1 MKDVTELIS
10 KDFQNRLQKK
20 ILSNNEIKNS
30 NYSLALSNSIQLH
43 SKEILSC
50 DEKFNDYKSFHTT
63 AIIIGISGLIVST
76 IQFYTGTCLL
86 LIAGILFT
94 LYLFIKKS
102 EIKRENLL
110 VKTIQDEIIS
120 FLSIKSN
127 VL

>member
-1 MKDVTELIS
+1 MKNVTELIS

-50 DEKFNDYKSFHTT
+50 DEKFNDYKSFHTA

-76 IQFYTGTCLL
+76 LQLYTGVCLL
-86 LIAGILFT
+86 LIATIMFI

-102 EIKRENLL
+102 EIKKENLL
-110 VKTIQDEIIS
+110 IKTIQDEIIS